1 MKIPQLKKKPELKSC
16 HNVTWEDDYSWIH
29 QENILEVLKDSSKLL
44 PEVRKYLEDENDYF
58 SHQMSDT
65 KEIQKVLFD
74 EIKGRIKLDDESL
87 PFKDVRYSYW
97 TKTTT
102 KGNYSIKLRKKI
114 DSEEIEEIWNGDLEK
129 EKLKTEYFGLGDL
142 EVSYNDKLLAYSLDL
157 KGSEYYTIH
166 IRDIKSREQVG
177 EKIENTSGGI
187 TFSLDDKYIFY
198 SKLDDNHRPREI
210 YRHEIGTPASK
221 DILIFKEES
230 EAFTVGI
237 GLSSDEKYFFIT
249 SSDHNTSEQYYFKA
263 DEIIPKPK
271 LIDKRKRGIIYSVN
285 SWNGNFYKHTN
296 EDAEDFK
303 IEKTNDLEKKEWE
316 TFIPAREEVLIG
328 GLIFLNNWI
337 IRSETSNALSK
348 LILRNPKNNEEEEIF
363 FSDEK
368 VIVPGVSLT
377 QRNRNTDTVYLS
389 YSSPKTPGRT
399 YLYNLKTKEKKLV
412 KEQEIPSG
420 HNSDDY
426 IVERLECTSHD
437 GRMVPITI
445 TRHKKTKLDG
455 SAKLLLYGYGSYGS
469 SMSPSFSSTRISL
482 IERDIIWVTSHI
494 RGGMEKGMKWWKEGK
509 LLNKKNT
516 FEDYI
521 ASAKFLIEKKF
532 TSKGNIIGMGGSAGG
547 LLMGAVVNQAP
558 ELFLGIVMAV
568 PFVDSLTTNLDH
580 SLPLTVG
587 EFDEFGNAK
596 DKKEHFDYIFS
607 YAPYNNIK
615 KMDYPNILITTSL
628 SDNRVLFDEPAKFTA
643 KLRDYKTDNNL
654 LLLKTEMNAGHG
666 GKSGR
671 DGAIEEIAVDYAFAL
686 KIAGKLNTSSWNIK
700 INYHINIV
708 SRLMGLA
715 INKLA

>member
-114 DSEEIEEIWNGDLEK
+114 DSDEIEEIWNGDLEK
-129 EKLKTEYFGLGDL
+129 AKLKTEYFGLGDL

-210 YRHEIGTPASK
+210 YRHEIGTPTNK

-328 GLIFLNNWI
+328 GLIFLNDWI

-348 LILRNPKNNEEEEIF
+348 LILRNPKNDEEEEIF

-368 VIVPGVSLT
+368 VIVPGVSLN
-377 QRNRNTDTVYLS
+377 QRDRNTDTVYLS

-686 KIAGKLNTSSWNIK
+686 KIAGKLNT
-700 INYHINIV
+700 
-708 SRLMGLA
+708 
-715 INKLA
+715 